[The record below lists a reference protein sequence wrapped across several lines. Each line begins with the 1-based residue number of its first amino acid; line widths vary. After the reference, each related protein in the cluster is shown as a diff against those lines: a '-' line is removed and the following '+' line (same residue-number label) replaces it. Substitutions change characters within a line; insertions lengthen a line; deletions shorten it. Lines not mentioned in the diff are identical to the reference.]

1 MNSTPVSAISRTFS
15 KVTPPEASSE
25 TPSTPPA
32 FSSRTATTSR
42 IAAGRI
48 FGVFWEVSGTEGTL
62 YMDGERFNELQVYR
76 FNDDKHD
83 RGFKT
88 LYAGSQIP
96 AYAGF
101 FGFDFGGGGLGYFD
115 VKVIEVHDL
124 VQGICG
130 EGDCYPNFEFGL
142 QNQRVLSAIE
152 ASMAS
157 RRWVNVVKD

>member
-1 MNSTPVSAISRTFS
+1 EMCIRDS
-15 KVTPPEASSE
+15 
-25 TPSTPPA
+25 
-32 FSSRTATTSR
+32 
-42 IAAGRI
+42 
-48 FGVFWEVSGTEGTL
+48 
-62 YMDGERFNELQVYR
+62 
-76 FNDDKHD
+76 
-83 RGFKT
+83 
-88 LYAGSQIP
+88 
-96 AYAGF
+96 F